1 MIRLFTAI
9 DLPDDVAETLKR
21 RQSGLP
27 GARWRDRDHLH
38 LTLAFYGEIDER
50 QADDLVVELER
61 AATVGPFEIELEGV
75 GAFGD
80 THRSRTLWAGVAAS
94 ERLGVL
100 AGRCRSAAE
109 RAGVV
114 MERRTYRPHV
124 TLAYLKPQA
133 DPDRIGAWMA
143 GHNLLHSPPIR
154 VDRFGLYSSVV
165 TDDGGVYTLERE
177 YLL

>member
-9 DLPDDVAETLKR
+9 DLPDDVADTLKR
-21 RQSGLP
+21 RQAGLP

-50 QADDLVVELER
+50 QADDLVVGLER
-61 AATVGPFEIELEGV
+61 AATGGPFEIELEGV

-80 THRSRTLWAGVAAS
+80 AHRSSTLWAGVAAG

-133 DPDRIGAWMA
+133 DPDRIG
-143 GHNLLHSPPIR
+143 
-154 VDRFGLYSSVV
+154 LYSSVV